1 MECFQEGMG
10 RQEWKITKI
19 DISAEEFLPKG
30 SRKRRPL
37 LEEDMGLR
45 VFSKIRSYYSVLD
58 ADTNSI
64 IK

>member
-19 DISAEEFLPKG
+19 DISAEEFLPKW

-37 LEEDMGLR
+37 PEDVGLR

-58 ADTNSI
+58 ADMNSI